1 MAVGKPILA
10 VVLAGWLCFLT
21 FCSASSSLHN
31 LFSHGHEANNSSCV
45 VCLLASGQVFHS
57 VALPVVAEQTT
68 ALEYRLT
75 PEHISP
81 TCDFNYRFSPSRAPP
96 QI

>member
-1 MAVGKPILA
+1 MAVAKPILA

-21 FCSASSSLHN
+21 FCSASASLHN
-31 LFSHGHEANNSSCV
+31 LFSHGHEGNVSTCC
-45 VCLLASGQVFHS
+45 VCLLASGQVSYS
-57 VALPVVAEQTT
+57 VTVPVVAEQTT
-68 ALEYRLT
+68 TLEYRL
-75 PEHISP
+75 PPQHISP